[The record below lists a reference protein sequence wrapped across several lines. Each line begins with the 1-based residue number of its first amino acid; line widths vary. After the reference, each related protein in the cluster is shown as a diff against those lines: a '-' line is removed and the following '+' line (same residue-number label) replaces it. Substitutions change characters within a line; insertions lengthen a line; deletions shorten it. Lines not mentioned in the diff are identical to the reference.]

1 MPRQSKQ
8 PWPFDKERAALL
20 VIDMQRDFVDQGAI
34 MEVTA
39 ARHRIP
45 VMRQVIDFCRAASIP
60 VVYTRHVL
68 SDGFEI
74 SPLETTYQPKLKTT
88 GMREGSVGTEIV
100 AELAPQ
106 PGDVVVDKHRY
117 DAFYNTRLDTVLRN
131 IRGTGK
137 VDTVIIIGTVTSICC
152 ESTAR
157 SAFMRDYK
165 VAFIS
170 DANGGLD
177 EASHNATL
185 DIIGKVFGRV
195 LTAGELAE
203 EIQASA

>member
-1 MPRQSKQ
+1 MAELSKQ
-8 PWPFDKERAALL
+8 PWPLDRERAALL
-20 VIDMQRDFVDQGAI
+20 VIDMQRDFVDQGAV
-34 MEVTA
+34 MEVAA

-45 VMRQVIDFCRAASIP
+45 AMRQIVDACRAASIP
-60 VVYTRHVL
+60 VIYTRHVL
-68 SDGFEI
+68 SDNFDI
-74 SPLETTYQPKLKTT
+74 SPLETTYQPRLRTT
-88 GMREGSVGTEIV
+88 GMREGSAGMEIV
-100 AELAPQ
+100 AELAPL

-165 VAFIS
+165 VAFIG

-177 EASHNATL
+177 DASHNATL
-185 DIIGKVFGRV
+185 DVIGKVFGRV

-203 EIQASA
+203 EISG

>member
-1 MPRQSKQ
+1 MAELSKQ
-8 PWPFDKERAALL
+8 PWPLDKERAALL
-20 VIDMQRDFVDQGAI
+20 VIDMQRDFVDQGAV
-34 MEVTA
+34 MEVAA
-39 ARHRIP
+39 ARHSIP
-45 VMRQVIDFCRAASIP
+45 AMRQVIDLCRTTGIP
-60 VVYTRHVL
+60 VIYTRHVL
-68 SDGFEI
+68 SDGFDV
-74 SPLETTYQPKLKTT
+74 SPLETTYQPRLKIS
-88 GMREGSVGTEIV
+88 GMREGSPGMEIV
-100 AELAPQ
+100 AELAPL

-165 VAFIS
+165 VAFIG

-177 EASHNATL
+177 EPSHNATL
-185 DIIGKVFGRV
+185 DVIGKVFGRV
-195 LTAGELAE
+195 LTAEELAE
-203 EIQASA
+203 EIRS